1 MTELLRDEQGQSH
14 VLAVLAMGIAIV
26 ILVGLLSAQED
37 LLGRARRERAA
48 EAAAQAAGAVVADE
62 HLALVLALRDAA
74 GKPRDPSADELL
86 RFLADAG
93 LAERALA
100 AARSLAL
107 ENRSTVP
114 WAVSI
119 TDRGDSIE
127 VSVDSGT
134 WHRVTVEKV
143 SCCRR

>member
-1 MTELLRDEQGQSH
+1 MTGLFRDERGQSH
-14 VLAVLAMGIAIV
+14 VLAVLAMGTAIV

-37 LLGRARRERAA
+37 LLGRAHRGRGA
-48 EAAAQAAGAVVADE
+48 EGAAQAAGAVVADE

-74 GKPRDPSADELL
+74 GKPRDPSPDELL
-86 RFLADAG
+86 RFLSDPG
-93 LAERALA
+93 LAERSLA

-114 WAVSI
+114 WTVSI
-119 TDRGDSIE
+119 IDYGDSIE